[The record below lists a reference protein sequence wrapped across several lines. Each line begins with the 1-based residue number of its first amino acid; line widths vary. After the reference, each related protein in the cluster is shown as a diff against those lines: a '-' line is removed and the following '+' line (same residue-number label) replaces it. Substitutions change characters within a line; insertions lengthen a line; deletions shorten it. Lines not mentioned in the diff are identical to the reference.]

1 MTHEQKIR
9 LGIFLSLATV
19 LFLAVTGFFILP
31 EVHKPGDVYF
41 VDFRDT
47 SVHGLY
53 VGAPVKYRGVEIGK
67 VTRMIVNP
75 ENLDSVLV
83 YVKVRKGTLIK
94 IDMRATLVYTGLTGQ
109 KYVELSG
116 GSLQSERLPVRGEI
130 RTGRGLGEKAED
142 IVSSIETAVE
152 NLNALLSKDNQENFS
167 AFLKNVQATSGTLSK
182 VVESRRHS
190 LEKAIAAFEKASEDL
205 AQATG
210 NLGPLTENLNR
221 AVVGIETD
229 SRATMANL
237 TERFS
242 DAELG
247 RTIEE
252 TTEFLAAAR
261 ETIKKL
267 DGLISGKREE
277 IDVLIGNLAEAADN
291 LSRVSREISEDPSIL
306 LRGRKE
312 KK

>member
-31 EVHKPGDVYF
+31 EVHEPGDVYF

-116 GSLQSERLPVRGEI
+116 GSLESERLPVRGEI

-190 LEKAIAAFEKASEDL
+190 LEKAIAAFEKASQDL